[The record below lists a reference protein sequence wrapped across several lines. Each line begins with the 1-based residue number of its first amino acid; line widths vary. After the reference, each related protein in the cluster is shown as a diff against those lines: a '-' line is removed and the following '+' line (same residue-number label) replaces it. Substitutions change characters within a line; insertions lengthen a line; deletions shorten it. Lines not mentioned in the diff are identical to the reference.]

1 MKTGVWL
8 KYLITNTSLLIPL
21 QQVQQLY
28 TSPPLFYLDL
38 TTTTTTTTNTNTNTN
53 TNTGTTQ
60 TEINYRNVL
69 ELAKMSY
76 NVYYTPEQ
84 GKWYDVELNRTV
96 DISASEDTVH
106 AYLFGNDDYNAIVFK
121 GTSIYWGSKS
131 FGSDTVYNDK
141 YNDNLFF
148 SCCFYQES
156 NLFNKQ
162 DCECTANP
170 TPDPDK
176 CPNDDLQFSSQRVF
190 MTQRKCYRECYR
202 SSKQYHLNYY
212 RTAETVMEKASQV
225 VDLSK
230 VIVLAGHSLGGT
242 LATMMGIKYDKQ
254 IVTFEAPGE
263 AHYLKLA
270 GLVSESA
277 NFNNI
282 YHFGHTADI
291 IFTGRCNGVFSW
303 CYLGGYIMETKCHLG
318 HVCSYDSIKELG
330 ISESIYT
337 HKIKYVIENIMSHW
351 NDTLPACIL
360 QPECEDCSNWNYK

>member
-8 KYLITNTSLLIPL
+8 KYLITNTSILLP
-21 QQVQQLY
+21 VQDSALSVLFHLDTGRY
-28 TSPPLFYLDL
+28 TD
-38 TTTTTTTTNTNTNTN
+38 
-53 TNTGTTQ
+53 
-60 TEINYRNVL
+60 INYHNVF

-76 NVYYTPEQ
+76 NVYYQAEQ

-96 DISASEDTVH
+96 DVSANKDTVH

-131 FGSDTVYNDK
+131 MGSDTVYNDK

-156 NLFNKQ
+156 GLFNKQ
-162 DCECTANP
+162 DCECTA
-170 TPDPDK
+170 TSSPDPNK
-176 CPNDDLQFSSQRVF
+176 CPNEDFNGGKMLQRSFLV
-190 MTQRKCYRECYR
+190 QRKCYQECYR
-202 SSKQYHLNYY
+202 SSTNYPLNYY
-212 RTAETVMEKASQV
+212 QTAEIVMKKASQI
-225 VDLSK
+225 VDLDK
-230 VIVLAGHSLGGT
+230 VLILSGHSLGGT

-254 IVTFEAPGE
+254 VVTFEAPGE

-270 GLVSESA
+270 GIVSERV
-277 NFNNI
+277 NFDKI

-318 HVCSYDSIKELG
+318 HVCSFDSVKRLG

-351 NDTLPACIL
+351 NNTLPECVL
-360 QPECEDCSNWNYK
+360 EPECQDCSEWIYK